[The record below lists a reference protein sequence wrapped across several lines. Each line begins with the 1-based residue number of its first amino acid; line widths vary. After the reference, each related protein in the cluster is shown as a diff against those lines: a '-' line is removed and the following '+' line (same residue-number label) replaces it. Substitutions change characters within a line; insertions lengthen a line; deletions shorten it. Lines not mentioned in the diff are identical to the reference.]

1 MHPATRGLPNQNVPT
16 VILMTDDLANRQKA
30 EKDGIVSIS
39 GAFTEVLFEICRP
52 CSTVRKYV
60 QDMRDSSQV
69 LDLLSVA
76 GSNDIEPTKAV
87 AGRTALYPDVS
98 PLLYCLF
105 ILLICSYISSTF
117 LRRL

>member
-1 MHPATRGLPNQNVPT
+1 MCQA
-16 VILMTDDLANRQKA
+16 
-30 EKDGIVSIS
+30 
-39 GAFTEVLFEICRP
+39 

-60 QDMRDSSQV
+60 QDMKDSSQV

-98 PLLYCLF
+98 SFLSCFF
-105 ILLICSYISSTF
+105 IYSYIFSTF
-117 LRRL
+117 LRQL